1 MNGIVHTILRNK
13 IYRKREKVLRNRL
26 FGYSTAYNNSEGA
39 ILSWIAPYGYPQTN
53 QGERLRNAKS
63 VFSMPLPLINPF
75 PRGYMLVSK
84 ISETLKLRVS
94 ASLVGLPFVSGYPTF
109 LFAQVVWAV
118 PFIRLYE
125 SNAVKNKKALLS
137 CRVVRCSLITT
148 YVIQCDLFNI

>member
-1 MNGIVHTILRNK
+1 MSGIVYTILRNE

-26 FGYSTAYNNSEGA
+26 FGYSTAYNKSEGA

-84 ISETLKLRVS
+84 ISETLTLCVS
-94 ASLVGLPFVSGYPTF
+94 AACRAAVCKRLSDFFVCTSRMSGIVYTIIWIERSEKQKDSAFLQSCSVLSDNNVCYSVWSL
-109 LFAQVVWAV
+109 
-118 PFIRLYE
+118 
-125 SNAVKNKKALLS
+125 
-137 CRVVRCSLITT
+137 
-148 YVIQCDLFNI
+148 